1 MLVGAAWLDFMTA
14 LHILLYRYTEISTFP
29 QSLTGISTL
38 QHGRSI
44 QTVHVPHS
52 TYPRNTRS

>member
-1 MLVGAAWLDFMTA
+1 MVRLYDSIAHPVFS
-14 LHILLYRYTEISTFP
+14 LHRDIDIITE
-29 QSLTGISTL
+29 SLTGISTL

-44 QTVHVPHS
+44 QTVYVPHS